1 MTSFL
6 TIKEEYSETTV
17 ITRSEFLTIVR
28 RVRSEEETFA
38 ALAEIRKKY
47 SDATHVCYAAIFDR
61 SGFAARFSDDGEPS
75 GTAGQPIMEALKNSG
90 LKETLVA
97 VVRWFGGIKLGAGG
111 LVRAYSSAASSAIKS
126 AKKVRYELCDVYEL
140 HLDFGRAKKF
150 SSAAARLP
158 FDIIGTEYGT
168 DVRFTLATAE
178 GTEITASVA
187 DAIGGKPEINA
198 LETCFIERPE
208 TEK

>member
-6 TIKEEYSETTV
+6 TIKEEYSKTTV

-158 FDIIGTEYGT
+158 FDIIGTEYST

-208 TEK
+208 AEK

>member
-1 MTSFL
+1 MDEMGRLANLYKEYRNTGVQFL
-6 TIKEEYSETTV
+6 
-17 ITRSEFLTIVR
+17 
-28 RVRSEEETFA
+28 
-38 ALAEIRKKY
+38 
-47 SDATHVCYAAIFDR
+47 
-61 SGFAARFSDDGEPS
+61 
-75 GTAGQPIMEALKNSG
+75 
-90 LKETLVA
+90 
-97 VVRWFGGIKLGAGG
+97 GICA
-111 LVRAYSSAASSAIKS
+111 
-126 AKKVRYELCDVYEL
+126 DVYEL

-168 DVRFTLATAE
+168 DVRFTLATVE

-208 TEK
+208 AEK

>member
-158 FDIIGTEYGT
+158 FDIIGTEYDT
-168 DVRFTLATAE
+168 DVRFTLAAAE

-187 DAIGGKPEINA
+187 DAIGGKPEMNA
-198 LETCFIERPE
+198 LGTRFIERPE
-208 TEK
+208 AEK

>member
-17 ITRSEFLTIVR
+17 ITRSEFLAIVR
-28 RVRSEEETFA
+28 RVQSEEETFA

-111 LVRAYSSAASSAIKS
+111 LVRAYSSAASSALKN

-140 HLDFGRAKKF
+140 NLDFARAKKF
-150 SSAAARLP
+150 ASVATRLP
-158 FDIIGTEYGT
+158 FDIIGTEYGAS
-168 DVRFTLATAE
+168 VRFTLAAE
-178 GTEITASVA
+178 EGLKIDASVA
-187 DAIGGKPEINA
+187 DAIGGKPDLVKI
-198 LETCFIERPE
+198 ETRFIERPN

>member
-6 TIKEEYSETTV
+6 TIKEEYSKTTV

-158 FDIIGTEYGT
+158 CEILGTEAGT

-187 DAIGGKPEINA
+187 DAIGGKPELNA

-208 TEK
+208 AEK

>member
-6 TIKEEYSETTV
+6 TIKEEYTETTV
-17 ITRSEFLTIVR
+17 ITRSEFLAIVR
-28 RVRSEEETFA
+28 RVKSEEETFA

-111 LVRAYSSAASSAIKS
+111 LVRAYSSSASSAIKN
-126 AKKVRYELCDVYEL
+126 AVKVRYELCDVYEL
-140 HLDFGRAKKF
+140 NLDFARAKKF
-150 SSAAARLP
+150 ASVASRSP
-158 FDIIGTEYGT
+158 FDIIGTEYGES
-168 DVRFTLATAE
+168 VRFMLTAE
-178 GTEITASVA
+178 EGLKIDALVA
-187 DAIGGKPEINA
+187 DAIGGRPD
-198 LETCFIERPE
+198 LEKVETRFIERPE

>member
-1 MTSFL
+1 
-6 TIKEEYSETTV
+6 
-17 ITRSEFLTIVR
+17 
-28 RVRSEEETFA
+28 
-38 ALAEIRKKY
+38 
-47 SDATHVCYAAIFDR
+47 
-61 SGFAARFSDDGEPS
+61 
-75 GTAGQPIMEALKNSG
+75 MEALKNSG
-90 LKETLVA
+90 LKETLIA

-168 DVRFTLATAE
+168 DVRFTLATAV

-208 TEK
+208 AEK